1 MWVGSTIRRGSY
13 RHPSALLSHYCSLWH
28 LVFTVLASVEN
39 GELYL
44 GSQCAQ
50 WPYGNGT
57 QRRPCESQRRK
68 MPSATQEELSWGLC
82 PMLQGGESQ
91 TCPPWGKDAL
101 LLVHRLQSIRR
112 PSLEEFPKNRY
123 LPALFWVTKPGSL
136 MLFSNRDRGI
146 AFTLFKHHL
155 IYVTVLGEG
164 IRGRCSPFKHNAL
177 TVLFV
182 GLPAH
187 WLGHSPEIFGKEA

>member
-1 MWVGSTIRRGSY
+1 MARWALQLRVSGIIRRGSY
-13 RHPSALLSHYCSLWH
+13 RHPSALLSHYWSLWH

-50 WPYGNGT
+50 WLYRNGT
-57 QRRPCESQRRK
+57 QRRPCESQSRK
-68 MPSATQEELSWGLC
+68 MPWATQEELSCRLC

-112 PSLEEFPKNRY
+112 PSLEECPKNRY
-123 LPALFWVTKPGSL
+123 LLALFWVTEPGSL
-136 MLFSNRDRGI
+136 ILFSNSGRGI
-146 AFTLFKHHL
+146 AFMLFKHHL

-164 IRGRCSPFKHNAL
+164 IRGRCCPFKPNAL
-177 TVLFV
+177 TASLLVCQLTD
-182 GLPAH
+182 
-187 WLGHSPEIFGKEA
+187 